1 MAEVAQYQQTVLNA
15 NREAEDAIV
24 TFLQAQDEARILR
37 EGVRAAIES
46 RDLTNEL
53 YQGGRADFGRVF
65 FAEYFLVLQQDALAQ
80 AEGRIASGLVR
91 LYRALGGGW
100 ELRLQP
106 LPPMIMPLPAVP
118 QPADGGPGPE
128 PLPPADDAPQ
138 GGGPLPVPARPVEA
152 QRP

>member
-1 MAEVAQYQQTVLNA
+1 MAEVTQYQQTVLNA
-15 NREAEDAIV
+15 NREAEDSIV

-80 AEGRIASGLVR
+80 AEGRIASGLVN

-106 LPPMIMPLPAVP
+106 LPPMIMPLPAGP
-118 QPADGGPGPE
+118 PAIEGLPRPE
-128 PLPPADDAPQ
+128 PLPEAAEPRPAGPQ
-138 GGGPLPVPARPVEA
+138 SPVPARPIEA